1 MVWTSQGK
9 YDQCE
14 GYHEVL
20 IEVELS
26 QKGQDDGGVEAV
38 CWW

>member
-26 QKGQDDGGVEAV
+26 QKGDYGGVEAV
-38 CWW
+38 CWG

>member
-14 GYHEVL
+14 GYHKVW

-26 QKGQDDGGVEAV
+26 QKGQDDGVVEAV
-38 CWW
+38 C